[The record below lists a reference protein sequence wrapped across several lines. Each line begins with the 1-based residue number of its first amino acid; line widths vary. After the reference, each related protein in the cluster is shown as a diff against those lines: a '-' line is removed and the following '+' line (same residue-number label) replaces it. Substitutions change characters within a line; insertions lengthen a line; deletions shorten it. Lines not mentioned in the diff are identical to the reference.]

1 MRIQSGSVRIQPGY
15 SQDTV
20 RIQQG
25 YSKDTVR
32 IQQGYSQGT
41 AGVQW
46 GIVVPVGVQWWWRW
60 EDLSRKHK
68 NNAKTSICLL
78 YLL

>member
-1 MRIQSGSVRIQPGY
+1 M
-15 SQDTV
+15 

-46 GIVVPVGVQWWWRW
+46 GIVGTSRGAVVVVVVGGFI
-60 EDLSRKHK
+60 EK
-68 NNAKTSICLL
+68 A
-78 YLL
+78 